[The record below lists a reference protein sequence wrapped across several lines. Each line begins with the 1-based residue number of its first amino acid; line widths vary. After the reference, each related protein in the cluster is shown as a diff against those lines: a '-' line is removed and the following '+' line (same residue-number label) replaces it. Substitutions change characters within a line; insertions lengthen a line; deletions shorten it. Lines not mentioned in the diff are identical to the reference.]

1 MTHVR
6 LTDATETD
14 RAAPLLRAYHE
25 ETGADA
31 PDPEWLAERIG
42 DLIRAGEASVLL
54 AGDGPEGIAV
64 LRFRPAL
71 WSTRLECYLAQI
83 YVVPAWRGLGIAS
96 ALVLAACAH
105 ARESG
110 AEVMS
115 VTAAADDRTARN
127 LYEGLGFA
135 TGAGAVPSLHYRR
148 PL

>member
-1 MTHVR
+1 MNHVR
-6 LTDATETD
+6 VTDATETH
-14 RAAPLLRAYHE
+14 RAAPLLRAYHA

-31 PDPEWLAERIG
+31 PDPEWLGQRIG

-71 WSTRLECYLAQI
+71 WSTGLECYLAQI
-83 YVVPAWRGLGIAS
+83 YVVPPYRGHGIAS
-96 ALVLAACAH
+96 ALVLAACDH

-110 AEVMS
+110 AEVMT
-115 VTAAADDRTARN
+115 VTASADDATARS

-135 TGAGAVPSLHYRR
+135 SGLGSVPSLHYRR